1 MENLGIGLELL
12 VVGMISVFIIL
23 YLVILLGKGLIVLA
37 NKFPEAKVVPVNRS
51 ESAAPVL
58 QVNDKTKNLIEATVS
73 QLTGGKG
80 HVSKITKL

>member
-12 VVGMISVFIIL
+12 VVGMIAVFIIL

-37 NKFPEAKVVPVNRS
+37 NKFPEAQSAPVKRS
-51 ESAAPVL
+51 VSAAPAN
-58 QVNDKTKNLIEATVS
+58 QVNDKTKSVIEATVS
-73 QLTGGKG
+73 QLTGGNG

>member
-37 NKFPEAKVVPVNRS
+37 NKFPEAKAVPVNRS
-51 ESAAPVL
+51 ESVAPAL
-58 QVNDKTKNLIEATVS
+58 QVNDKTKNVIEATVG

>member
-37 NKFPEAKVVPVNRS
+37 NKFPDAKAVQVNRS

-58 QVNDKTKNLIEATVS
+58 QVNDKTKNVIEATVS

-80 HVSKITKL
+80 YVSKITKL